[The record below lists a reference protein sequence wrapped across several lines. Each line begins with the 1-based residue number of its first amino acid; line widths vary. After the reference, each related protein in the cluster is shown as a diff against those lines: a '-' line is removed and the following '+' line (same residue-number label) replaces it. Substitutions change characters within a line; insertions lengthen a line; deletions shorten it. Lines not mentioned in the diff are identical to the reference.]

1 MIGLRVGLRA
11 GLGAALRAA
20 GFGLVLLGAA
30 GILAGCEAQHQATP
44 LGELNKQQ
52 VRGRTT
58 FQARCAMCHFDRKS
72 GSLQG
77 PSLLG
82 VYSKPALPSGAAATD
97 ERVTA
102 TILHGHGLMPPMGG
116 SMDQQDIEDVMAY
129 LHTL

>member
-1 MIGLRVGLRA
+1 VRDLLIGLRAVGL
-11 GLGAALRAA
+11 GLA
-20 GFGLVLLGAA
+20 LLGAA
-30 GILAGCEAQHQATP
+30 GILAGCEPQHQATP

-58 FQARCAMCHFDRKS
+58 FQAHCAMCHFDRKS

-77 PSLLG
+77 PSMLG
-82 VYSKPALPSGAAATD
+82 VYRKPSLPSGAAATD

-102 TILHGHGLMPPMGG
+102 TILHGHGLMPPIG
-116 SMDQQDIEDVMAY
+116 SMDQQDVEDVLAY